1 VFRFLATL
9 FRPRH
14 SFGSV
19 VRELVE
25 GLRDGSI
32 RLDRQTPARGR
43 EGGDPMVDGFEA
55 RVRRVVVH
63 ENGAG
68 ELRLADVPGPAPG
81 GRKLAAEVTLFFPAA
96 PGDVAALE
104 GRVLAVGPEDV
115 TLGGTKVAEREGYS
129 GIRFTVKSLKGL

>member
-1 VFRFLATL
+1 
-9 FRPRH
+9 
-14 SFGSV
+14 
-19 VRELVE
+19 
-25 GLRDGSI
+25 
-32 RLDRQTPARGR
+32 
-43 EGGDPMVDGFEA
+43 MDGFEA

-129 GIRFTVKSLKGL
+129 GIRFTVESLKGL

>member
-32 RLDRQTPARGR
+32 RLDRQTPTRGR

-63 ENGAG
+63 ANGAG

-81 GRKLAAEVTLFFPAA
+81 GRKLAAEVTMFFPAA
-96 PGDVAALE
+96 PGDVTALE
-104 GRVLAVGPEDV
+104 GREVVVGPEDV

-129 GIRFTVKSLKGL
+129 GIRFVVEGFGGL